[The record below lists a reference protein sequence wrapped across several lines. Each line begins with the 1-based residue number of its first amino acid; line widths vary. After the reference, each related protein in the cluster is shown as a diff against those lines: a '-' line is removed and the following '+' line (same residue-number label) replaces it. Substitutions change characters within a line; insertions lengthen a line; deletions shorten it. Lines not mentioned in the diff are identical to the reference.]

1 MHKWTFKEQQTMEE
15 HMAAAYEGKRYYKV
29 LPQHVPDTKYLK
41 TVYVLTTLGKKIC
54 MYEDG
59 LFRRLAKK
67 RRR

>member
-1 MHKWTFKEQQTMEE
+1 MHKWTFEEQRAMEE
-15 HMAAAYEGKRYYKV
+15 HMAAAYSGKRYFKV

-54 MYEDG
+54 MYESG

>member
-1 MHKWTFKEQQTMEE
+1 MHKWTFKEQQAMEE
-15 HMAAAYEGKRYYKV
+15 HMAAAYAGKRYYKV

-54 MYEDG
+54 MYESG
-59 LFRRLAKK
+59 LFRRMAKK